1 MTSNVNRMAKI
12 DVFGSTEK
20 KKKKLVEAEDFGLGF
35 VAHLPLSEDC
45 GGQDCSVYKS
55 FAAGIGWCIT
65 MENVAPQAQ
74 KQRSFN

>member
-20 KKKKLVEAEDFGLGF
+20 KKMAEAEEFGLGF
-35 VAHLPLSEDC
+35 VLAHLPLSEDC

-55 FAAGIGWCIT
+55 FASGIGWCIT